1 MSAQYLHN
9 SHVSKII
16 YTPLGKISS
25 VQRERNSY
33 CPDIRSRN
41 CGMKF
46 WKQKFLVILFQAVNQ
61 YLRLNELWSEI
72 FTGVSDLCFAGAG
85 SRTFDIVFDRAYSP
99 ANLLLNQ
106 PSQQIPHHGDHDLSH
121 GQGIMMAVTFFSQP
135 APLVS
140 RRAAPTLKTINLTKP
155 S

>member
-1 MSAQYLHN
+1 
-9 SHVSKII
+9 
-16 YTPLGKISS
+16 
-25 VQRERNSY
+25 
-33 CPDIRSRN
+33 
-41 CGMKF
+41 MKF

-99 ANLLLNQ
+99 ANLLLLNQ

-135 APLVS
+135 APLVPLSLSEPLS